1 VSEPVPERDDSRVLL
16 VAMRTAVAMLGSGAQ
31 SDDVEAAIRTITT
44 AYGMAG
50 AQASVTFSGISISY
64 DPRGLDHPTTLLH
77 IVRERRSDFA
87 RLATAFGLVRRIRDG
102 ECSLADA
109 ETALDELESQASPYG
124 RLTSFVAPAV
134 SAAGATLVF
143 GGNVLDAAAT
153 LAIALTVQPVLDGL
167 DRSTLPPFFRL
178 VVGSAASTLLVALL
192 VGLGLPIVGGL
203 VLTGSLLRFLPGY
216 ALVSGFRDLI
226 DQSII
231 SGTARLAEAL
241 LLGAGVA
248 LGTALG
254 VAVAGALDVH
264 LAIVTVGRA
273 DWGTVAA
280 GIAAFVAV
288 GAFAIQLGVPRNA
301 VAQAASLGAI
311 AWIVFIGFADI
322 GVVVEPV
329 AATLGAA
336 IVIGIA
342 GRMLARRAH
351 APAALWVVPAILP
364 LLPGLQLVQALLA
377 DTDAARVSGL
387 VGAAATAFLIGTGV
401 AMGDIIVSTVRGVR
415 DTVVAPAVDAVAG
428 GVDVLI
434 VSRVERVVEH
444 ARASRSS
451 GRGDPPASNP
461 RPPDV

>member
-1 VSEPVPERDDSRVLL
+1 MSEPSPEREDSRILL
-16 VAMRTAVAMLGSGAQ
+16 VAMRTGVAMLGSGAQ
-31 SDDVEAAIRTITT
+31 SDDVEAAIRTIAS
-44 AYGMAG
+44 AYGIPG
-50 AQASVTFSGISISY
+50 AQASVAFSGISISY
-64 DPRGLDHPTTLLH
+64 DPKGIDHPTTLLH

-87 RLATAFGLVRRIRDG
+87 RLATASALVRRIRDG

-109 ETALDELESQASPYG
+109 EAALDELERQASPYG
-124 RLTSFVAPAV
+124 PLTSFVAPAV
-134 SAAGATLVF
+134 SAAGSTTVF
-143 GGNVLDAAAT
+143 GGNLLDAAAT
-153 LAIALTVQPVLDGL
+153 LAIALAVQPALKRL

-178 VVGSAASTLLVALL
+178 VFGAAASSLLVALL
-192 VGLGLPIVGGL
+192 VGLGLQIVGGL

-248 LGTALG
+248 LGTAVG
-254 VAVAGALDVH
+254 VAVAGALDVQ
-264 LAIVTVGRA
+264 LAILTVGRA
-273 DWGTVAA
+273 DWGPAAA

-288 GAFAIQLGVPRNA
+288 GGYAVQLGVPRNA
-301 VAQAASLGAI
+301 VAQAALLGAI
-311 AWIVFIGFADI
+311 AWVVFIGFADI
-322 GVVVEPV
+322 GVVIEPV
-329 AATLGAA
+329 VATLGSAV
-336 IVIGIA
+336 VIGIV
-342 GRMLARRAH
+342 GRTLARRAH

-377 DTDAARVSGL
+377 DTDPARISGL

-401 AMGDIIVSTVRGVR
+401 ATGDIIVSTLRGVR

-434 VSRVERVVEH
+434 VSRVERAVEH
-444 ARASRSS
+444 VRGGRSS
-451 GRGDPPASNP
+451 ARP
-461 RPPDV
+461 RRQRREDERQ